1 MQFIKISSGDFRPGA
16 ASIGSEDIKLRA
28 LDGEKMSVPFGAIV
42 SIRTI
47 VKEKRSTIEDKFA
60 GAAAGGIVGG
70 IAAGAMAGG
79 LTGPAGAMIGAAAGA
94 ALALRRSFVTC
105 RVELRCGLSFVG
117 EAQKNTWTT
126 LQNLAA
132 NAPPENVRP
141 VKLRTIEPA
150 GKRTLTIT
158 LPSLR
163 ITRGK
168 RED

>member
-16 ASIGSEDIKLRA
+16 ASVGSDDIKLRA

-42 SIRTI
+42 SINTI
-47 VKEKRSTIEDKFA
+47 VKEKRSTIEDRFK
-60 GAAAGGIVGG
+60 GAAAGGVVGG

-79 LTGPAGAMIGAAAGA
+79 LTGPAGAVIGAAAGA

-117 EAQKNTWTT
+117 EAQKSTWTM
-126 LQNLAA
+126 LQSLSA

-141 VKLRTIEPA
+141 VKLRAIEPA
-150 GKRTLTIT
+150 GKRVLTIR
-158 LPSLR
+158 LPSFRLP
-163 ITRGK
+163 RGT